1 MNTQQPPN
9 QIKSQFQL
17 DSEFRAALRLLLDEP
32 YNNLCLVDLS
42 GALFGISDS
51 ETMKAL
57 NVWLSNPMATIRI
70 ATFRD
75 EYLINSCHNFRKLMK
90 NSGSQ
95 IQWRIIPSS
104 KEGQIQQ
111 SFALSRDLL
120 VKKPVRTAFH
130 GFVTTDAD
138 DILRQLDYFEQIWEI
153 SETAPPLTPLG
164 L

>member
-9 QIKSQFQL
+9 QISLFQL
-17 DSEFRAALRLLLDEP
+17 DSEFRAEFRLLLEEP
-32 YNNLCLVDLS
+32 CNNLCLVDLS

-51 ETMKAL
+51 ATMKAL

-75 EYLINSCHNFRKLMK
+75 EHIINSCHNFRSLMQT
-90 NSGSQ
+90 SGSQ
-95 IQWRIIPSS
+95 IQWRIMPSS

-111 SFALSRDLL
+111 SFALSRDRL

-153 SETAPPLTPLG
+153 SENAPPLTPLG